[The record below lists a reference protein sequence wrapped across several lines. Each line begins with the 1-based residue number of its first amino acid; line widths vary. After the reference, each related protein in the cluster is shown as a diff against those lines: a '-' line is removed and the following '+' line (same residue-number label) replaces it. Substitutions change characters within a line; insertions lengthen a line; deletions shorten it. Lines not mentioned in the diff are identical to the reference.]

1 MEKNNA
7 GDGLVVKVENGVQTL
22 EIRKGEALPLREPL
36 KVEIRGVIDTPFKW
50 LEKRVAEI
58 DQKKCHI
65 IVDRDEMSIV
75 LIIDENSPYG
85 TEVSG
90 ALEYH
95 PDFLALGINQGN
107 YVMPVQMAETIKMNR
122 SLFENRQ
129 TAMELVSQLRSFRG
143 RIDKEVEAEFNPN
156 KGDKR
161 VFIAQKVDSNLPPS
175 FNVCVPVFK
184 GQKKQTFAVET
195 YFNPDDLTCT
205 LVSPDANDHEKDVR
219 DCIIDSVI
227 DSIRDVAAD
236 IAILEV

>member
-7 GDGLVVKVENGVQTL
+7 GDGIVVKVENGVQTL
-22 EIRKGEALPLREPL
+22 EIRKGDALPLREPTR
-36 KVEIRGVIDTPFKW
+36 VEINGVIDTPLKW

-58 DQKKCHI
+58 DQKKCHV
-65 IVDRDEMSIV
+65 IVDRDKMSIS

-90 ALEYH
+90 NLEYH

-107 YVMPVQMAETIKMNR
+107 YILPVQMAEKIKMNR

-129 TAMELVSQLRSFRG
+129 TAMELVTQLRSFRG

-175 FNVCVPVFK
+175 FNVCVQVFK

-205 LVSPDANDHEKDVR
+205 LVSPDASDHEKDVR
-219 DCIIDSVI
+219 DGIIDSVL
-227 DSIRDVAAD
+227 DSIRAVAAD